1 MASVIAAED
10 EPAIQQLLRII
21 LERAG
26 HTVTI
31 IADGGEVIDAVATHE
46 PDLVLLDVGLPTLG
60 GLDIC
65 RALRAQPATTN
76 LPIGVV
82 SGQVVP
88 PFTTELAAGAT
99 AVLTKPF
106 VRVQLLQMIDDLLEA
121 RSSA

>member
-10 EPAIQQLLRII
+10 EPAIQQILRII

-26 HTVTI
+26 HSVTI
-31 IADGGEVIDAVATHE
+31 IADGGDVLDAITAHQ
-46 PDLVLLDVGLPTLG
+46 PDLVLLDIGLPTLN

-65 RALRAQPATTN
+65 RALRADSITRN

-82 SGQVVP
+82 SGQVTP
-88 PFTTELAAGAT
+88 PFATELAAGAT

-106 VRVQLLQMIDDLLEA
+106 VRDQLLQLVDDLLSTRA
-121 RSSA
+121 P